1 MKTLFTKRAL
11 RDYTTIKNY
20 LTLEWGAKVVDAFEQ
35 KTIDFLDL
43 LEQFPEAG
51 TLEVPEK
58 QIRSFLLVKQI
69 RVFYR
74 VKGNQII
81 LLSFFDVRQNPRK
94 KPK

>member
-11 RDYTTIKNY
+11 KDYTTIKNY
-20 LTLEWGAKVVDAFEQ
+20 LTLEWNAKVVEAFEQ

-74 VKGNQII
+74 VKRNQII
-81 LLSFFDVRQNPRK
+81 LLSFFDVRQNPTK

>member
-1 MKTLFTKRAL
+1 MRTLFTKRAEK
-11 RDYTTIKNY
+11 DYVSIKNY

-58 QIRSFLLVKQI
+58 QIRSFLIVKQI

-74 VKGNQII
+74 VKQNQII
-81 LLSFFDVRQNPRK
+81 LLSFFDVRQNPSK

>member
-1 MKTLFTKRAL
+1 M
-11 RDYTTIKNY
+11 
-20 LTLEWGAKVVDAFEQ
+20 DAFEQ

-58 QIRSFLLVKQI
+58 QIRSFLIVKQI

-74 VKGNQII
+74 VKQNQII
-81 LLSFFDVRQNPRK
+81 LLSFFDVRQNPSK